1 MSAEPARYRTFRTP
15 VGPFALIQSASGA
28 LSAAWLIGGERGG
41 GLPPGARRE
50 AGLLADLSER
60 LARYFRGE
68 VVEFDDVP
76 TPDGPGFHRRCW
88 EACRTIRRG
97 ETRTYGE
104 LAALAGS
111 GPGTARAAGQA
122 MRRNPLPV
130 IVPCHRVVG
139 QGGRLYGYS
148 GSLDPNGPQLAIKR
162 CLLQLE
168 GAFQEATR

>member
-28 LSAAWLIGGERGG
+28 LSAAWLTGGH
-41 GLPPGARRE
+41 GLPPGARRDPR
-50 AGLLADLSER
+50 LSADLSDR

-68 VVEFDDVP
+68 VVAFDDVP

-88 EACRTIRRG
+88 AACRTIPRG

-104 LAALAGS
+104 LAALAGA

-139 QGGRLYGYS
+139 QGGRLHGYS
-148 GSLDPNGPQLAIKR
+148 GSQDPNGPPLAIKR

-168 GAFQEATR
+168 GAFEEGTR